1 MAKGWS
7 FGGLVAAL
15 KSAAF
20 KDVGP
25 SYGQV
30 ITVGDTQGIGSPVS
44 NSAMATKYG
53 GSFGY
58 EAAGP
63 NNLYPNVSV
72 TYVNLGGPTTQ
83 EWGQMAVSYGN
94 SLRAWVT
101 NKDYD
106 NVTVRSA
113 ELYHTLNKPTAADV
127 NALALNGDGTVNGN
141 VTINGALT
149 CNSGFTSW
157 GQINSMSVLSVGG
170 AANLQK
176 ETTIQGQLNQLG
188 VANFGQLATFYSNIV
203 SKSSYDSDGY
213 VAAQGGIFD
222 GVGASARRV
231 WSMNNQ
237 SFEYSLLGYGAG
249 WVRDKQSG
257 LIIQWGR
264 NDVND
269 NAVINLHI
277 PFPNN
282 SWAITIS
289 CDGRQVPTAP
299 EISQAYPI
307 NSSQWVGAASYWTGN
322 SWQTASGLRCTWIAI
337 GN

>member
-44 NSAMATKYG
+44 NSAMAAKYG

-58 EAAGP
+58 EAGGP
-63 NNLYPNVSV
+63 NNLYRNVSV

-83 EWGQMAVSYGN
+83 EWGQIAVSYGN

-170 AANLQK
+170 TANLQK
-176 ETTIQGQLNQLG
+176 ETSIQGQLNQIG
-188 VANFGQLATFYSNIV
+188 VANFGNVANFYGATFI
-203 SKSSYDSDGY
+203 KSTLDVDNY
-213 VAAQGGIFD
+213 VAAAGGIFD
-222 GVGASARRV
+222 GQGESATRV
-231 WSMNNQ
+231 WSSRNQ
-237 SFEYSLLGYGAG
+237 SFEYSLPGNGTG

-257 LIIQWGR
+257 MIIQWGR
-264 NDVND
+264 VDLNDD
-269 NAVINLHI
+269 AVINLNI

-282 SWAITIS
+282 SWAVTIS
-289 CDGRQVPTAP
+289 SYGRQVPTAP
-299 EISQAYPI
+299 EIAQAFPI
-307 NSSQWVGAASYWTGN
+307 NSSQWVGGAAYWNGS
-322 SWQTASGLRCTWIAI
+322 SWQSAHALPCTWIAI